1 MNELELECIIEA
13 IDNNFTRAVII
24 IDTDHE
30 ELISNVEKLLDESD
44 ITYKMEWK
52 SKYNEYVLYDYEPFC
67 TEGYYLRFN
76 IERTLLYKI
85 NWVLYNA
92 NKYIKAVNSLNKLLE
107 V

>member
-1 MNELELECIIEA
+1 MNELELECIFEST
-13 IDNNFTRAVII
+13 DNNFAKVII
-24 IDTDHE
+24 MIDTDHE

-44 ITYKMEWK
+44 ISYKIQWK
-52 SKYNEYVLYDYEPFC
+52 SKFVNDVVYDYKPFC
-67 TEGYYLRFN
+67 VGGYNFVFN

>member
-1 MNELELECIIEA
+1 MNELELECILET
-13 IDNNFTRAVII
+13 IDNNFTRATII

-30 ELISNVEKLLDESD
+30 ELITNVEKLLDESD
-44 ITYKMEWK
+44 IPYKVQWK
-52 SKYNEYVLYDYEPFC
+52 SKYNSHVVYDYEP
-67 TEGYYLRFN
+67 YYTASYNLVFN
-76 IERTLLYKI
+76 LERTLLYKL

>member
-30 ELISNVEKLLDESD
+30 ELISNVEKLLHESG
-44 ITYKMEWK
+44 ITYKMKWE
-52 SKYNEYVLYDYEPFC
+52 SKYAKEVVYDYEPFC
-67 TEGYYLRFN
+67 VSGYNLTFN

>member
-1 MNELELECIIEA
+1 MNELELECILENT
-13 IDNNFTRAVII
+13 DSNFTRAIII

-30 ELISNVEKLLDESD
+30 ELISNVEKLLDESG
-44 ITYKMEWK
+44 ITYKVQWK
-52 SKYNEYVLYDYEPFC
+52 SKFVNDVVHDYEPFC
-67 TEGYYLRFN
+67 TSGYNLAFN
-76 IERTLLYKI
+76 IERTLLYKL